1 MGQFE
6 SDYAPLNPEG
16 ELCPLF
22 GDRKL
27 MERCLDIRDP
37 KNTNE
42 FPAFQELKKQFRDTD
57 QYRDSGEVPDSLD
70 QLFHVSQNPALRTR
84 ITFNEE
90 MVPGYNC
97 ISLHQVIYELLREE
111 NEDLLKFMDPMMRE
125 DDVTGKSYIDES
137 KVESFLEEQKEEL
150 SKFNPELIGL
160 YFGCFAFLHQHR
172 EKESAILDPLLSW
185 GEPYLEFFGAT
196 PAGE

>member
-1 MGQFE
+1 MGQFI
-6 SDYAPLNPEG
+6 SDYAPLNQEG

-42 FPAFQELKKQFRDTD
+42 YPAFQELKKQFRDTIEF
-57 QYRDSGEVPDSLD
+57 RESGEIPDILD
-70 QLFHVSQNPALRTR
+70 QLFHVSQDPELRTR

-111 NEDLLKFMDPMMRE
+111 NEDLLDFMEPTMRVDE
-125 DDVTGKSYIDES
+125 VTGKSYIDES
-137 KVESFLEEQKEEL
+137 KVEAFLQENREEL
-150 SKFNPELIGL
+150 SKFSPDLIAL
-160 YFGCFAFLHQHR
+160 YFGCFAFLHEHR
-172 EKESAILDPLLSW
+172 ERESAILDPLLSW
-185 GEPYLEFFGAT
+185 GEPYLGFFGAT